1 MEQEGASA
9 DDLRAMLGRGRAKIG
24 MFEGDL
30 EKGEL
35 EIGQVASII
44 NEILPV
50 ETIMKNLVS
59 EFQAAKERMNTEDFE
74 F

>member
-1 MEQEGASA
+1 
-9 DDLRAMLGRGRAKIG
+9 

-50 ETIMKNLVS
+50 ETIMANLVQ
-59 EFQAAKERMNTEDFE
+59 EYRQAKERIDNFKM
-74 F
+74 

>member
-1 MEQEGASA
+1 
-9 DDLRAMLGRGRAKIG
+9 

-35 EIGQVASII
+35 EIGQVAAII

-50 ETIMKNLVS
+50 ETIMKNLVF
-59 EFQAAKERMNTEDFE
+59 EYQAAKERMNSDQFE

>member
-1 MEQEGASA
+1 
-9 DDLRAMLGRGRAKIG
+9 

-30 EKGEL
+30 ERGEL

-50 ETIMKNLVS
+50 ETIMANLIL
-59 EFQAAKERMNTEDFE
+59 EYQQAQATNEHRTV
-74 F
+74 

>member
-1 MEQEGASA
+1 
-9 DDLRAMLGRGRAKIG
+9 MLGRGRAKLG

-50 ETIMKNLVS
+50 ETIMKNLIQ
-59 EFQAAKERMNTEDFE
+59 EYQKALERINNLKFEDLGI
-74 F
+74 

>member
-1 MEQEGASA
+1 
-9 DDLRAMLGRGRAKIG
+9 

-35 EIGQVASII
+35 EIGQVASLI

-50 ETIMKNLVS
+50 ETIMKNMIQ
-59 EFQAAKERMNTEDFE
+59 EYNEAKERMNKLEI
-74 F
+74 